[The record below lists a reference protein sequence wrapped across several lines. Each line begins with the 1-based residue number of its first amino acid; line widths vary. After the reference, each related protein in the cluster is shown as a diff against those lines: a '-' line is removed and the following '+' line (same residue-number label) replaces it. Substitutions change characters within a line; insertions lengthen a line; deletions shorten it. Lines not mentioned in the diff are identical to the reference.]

1 MNTIKYSLLILFV
14 TFSWVA
20 CDVDYEENPNET
32 TTPPTT
38 ALFNNSTV
46 LLVDQMND
54 EWWEGRFTLVMM
66 QYWAQ
71 NNYTDEDR
79 YQFRTNVAER
89 WETFYGAMEDYRI
102 SIEMNTDEK
111 TKAAAALLGPNE
123 GQIAMCRIILSY
135 MFDIMTST
143 YGDIP
148 YWSYG
153 SQDNPDFQALQLN
166 KGILTPKYAT
176 QRDIFVDI
184 LKELSEAQD
193 QLEALAGEKV
203 KGDPIYNGDLDMW
216 RKFANSLRL
225 RIAMK
230 IMDTEEKALARTHF
244 EDAVADGV
252 FTSNADNANLRFE
265 DNSTNGAPFYQAYY
279 VSNREDFAVS
289 YPFMSLLKGQDL
301 TTTTPKVNPF
311 KGSIDPR
318 LPIFAAPSNKAVVD
332 GARALPSLTP
342 EMDKYIGMPYGVRD
356 AEAKAFEWWSFPGKE
371 VLKANFAVP
380 MLDYSEV
387 LFLLS
392 EFKGWSQ
399 QEYQDGVK
407 ASMQKW
413 GVAQAD
419 IDAYMTTLP
428 AATEET
434 VLTQK
439 YIALYMQSHQAWTE
453 YRRTGY
459 PKFLI
464 LPNESYTEEV
474 IEGKG
479 KDPKTY
485 KYTFTPAVDG
495 ITDLPKRSNY
505 SSEEQNL
512 NKANYDAAVANLD
525 KGDEITSKLWWDVN

>member
-1 MNTIKYSLLILFV
+1 MNTIKYSLMILFV
-14 TFSWVA
+14 TLSLVA

-32 TTPPTT
+32 ATPPTT

-46 LLVDQMND
+46 LLMDQMND

-79 YQFRTNVAER
+79 YQFRSNIAER

-102 SIEMNTDEK
+102 SIAMNTDEK
-111 TKAAAALLGPNE
+111 TKGAADLLGPNE
-123 GQIAMCRIILSY
+123 GQIAMCRIMLSY
-135 MFDIMTST
+135 MFDIMAST

-153 SQDNPDFQALQLN
+153 AQDNPDFQALQLT

-193 QLEALAGEKV
+193 QLEALSGKKV
-203 KGDPIYNGDLDMW
+203 SGDPIYDGDLDMW

-230 IMDTEEKALARTHF
+230 LMGTSEDVLAKAAF
-244 EDAVADGV
+244 NDAIADGV
-252 FTSNADNANLRFE
+252 FTSNGDNANLKFE
-265 DNSTNGAPFYQAYY
+265 NNSTNGAPFYQAYY
-279 VSNREDFAVS
+279 VSRREDFSVA
-289 YPFMSLLKGQDL
+289 YPFMTLLKGEDL
-301 TTTTPKVNPF
+301 TTSTPKVNPF
-311 KGSIDPR
+311 KGKIDPR
-318 LPIFAAPSNKAVVD
+318 LPIFAAPSKKAIADTV
-332 GARALPSLTP
+332 RAFPSLTP
-342 EMDKYIGMPYGVRD
+342 EMDKYIGMPYGVQD
-356 AEAKAFEWWSFPGKE
+356 EEAKAFEWSSYPGKE
-371 VLKANFAVP
+371 ILKADFAIP
-380 MLDYSEV
+380 MMDYSEV

-392 EFKGWSQ
+392 EFNGWSE

-407 ASMQKW
+407 ASMEKW
-413 GVAQAD
+413 GVTQAD
-419 IDAYMTTLP
+419 IDAYMLGLP
-428 AATEET
+428 AATKET

-459 PKFLI
+459 PKFLVF
-464 LPNESYTEEV
+464 PGESYTES
-474 IEGKG
+474 II
-479 KDPKTY
+479 PKPGEAAQTY
-485 KYTFTPAVDG
+485 DYTFTPAVDG
-495 ITDLPKRSNY
+495 MIDLPARISY
-505 SSEEQNL
+505 SGEENNL
-512 NKANYDAAVANLD
+512 NKDNYQEAVGRLD
-525 KGDEITSKLWWDVN
+525 GGDEMTSKLWWMK